1 MNNKA
6 LERRI
11 ESYKAMENLANQV
24 LPSLPLKDYIC
35 NLRFDKKS
43 KPVQLPKGFRK
54 GLKKNFRTLK
64 DNRIINFNKYTKQ
77 GLFCD
82 IYLEDEKGIAIIF
95 IDRNPI
101 ELQKTILKYNIPLVY
116 NIDSKRK
123 VVSRIAKIDDEI
135 FDDIKG
141 KAISIW
147 ESYNDRRAKDNIEYI
162 KNIENFGDSYLAI
175 YDMFDPVDK
184 SRLYNMIINNAKMVL
199 Q

>member
-1 MNNKA
+1 MKDKA
-6 LERRI
+6 LEQRI
-11 ESYKAMENLANQV
+11 KSYKAMENLANKV

-43 KPVQLPKGFRK
+43 EPVQLPKGFRK

-123 VVSRIAKIDDEI
+123 VVSRVAKIDDEI

-147 ESYNDRRAKDNIEYI
+147 ESYNDKRAKDNIEYI
-162 KNIENFGDSYLAI
+162 KNIENFGGNYLAI

>member
-1 MNNKA
+1 MKDKA
-6 LERRI
+6 LEQRI
-11 ESYKAMENLANQV
+11 KSYKAMENLANKV

-43 KPVQLPKGFRK
+43 EPVQLPKGFRK
-54 GLKKNFRTLK
+54 GLKNNFRTLK

-82 IYLEDEKGIAIIF
+82 IYLEDGKGIAIIF

-123 VVSRIAKIDDEI
+123 VVSRVAKIDDEI

-147 ESYNDRRAKDNIEYI
+147 ESYNDKRAKDNIEYI
-162 KNIENFGDSYLAI
+162 KNIENFGDNYLAI

-184 SRLYNMIINNAKMVL
+184 SRLYNMIINSAKMML